1 MRIAAKNALQQQN
14 ERISGAPEDTR
25 ELSYYQLQ
33 KAKFVVDQIQRSEQE
48 RKQLEAQGREFEE
61 GPFFK

>member
-33 KAKFVVDQIQRSEQE
+33 KAKFVVDQIQRSELE
-48 RKQLEAQGREFEE
+48 RKQLEA
-61 GPFFK
+61 